1 MGVPATSPKP
11 RFRVAICGAGIA
23 GLALATVL
31 GKYEQKDS
39 PLEVTIYERQP
50 EMAVFGAGISVW
62 QRTWRVMQLLGIDD
76 QLARASERPPVK
88 AIGPG
93 FVYRRADRTNDTY
106 NYYTVMLPYGS
117 STMHRADLVQVL
129 LQNVP
134 QSYSIRMGKRLVSY
148 TEVVDGYGDTK
159 YYELQFTDG
168 TTAEADVVIG
178 ADGIKSAVRMSMYD
192 AAHRQDCAAEVDRG
206 HCPRC
211 SAATPKWTGIIT
223 YRALIPTEKLRA
235 IDPEHQ
241 GFRYT
246 LCRRQHVVSYPVSH
260 GGFINWIG
268 FKTRPEME
276 GTIYEGKS
284 AEEAPKEEIWSS
296 STAGRKRVHSQCV
309 EKPTRW
315 VINMISGLPFSVRGR
330 AALLGDAVHAMETHL
345 GAGAGQSIED
355 AYILGRLLAHPLTTL
370 DRVHDVLRIY
380 QSVRLSFAN
389 TIFER
394 ARETGRMC
402 EFNWPGQYDGNECL
416 DEREQLEQLGK
427 SIYRNWQ
434 WQWRESFD
442 EQWDV
447 AEWAIEQFLHVDAQK
462 VQAE

>member
-1 MGVPATSPKP
+1 MSRTCDAPDS
-11 RFRVAICGAGIA
+11 
-23 GLALATVL
+23 LAELASSSLVFWQVE
-31 GKYEQKDS
+31 GKDH
-39 PLEVTIYERQP
+39 R
-50 EMAVFGAGISVW
+50 
-62 QRTWRVMQLLGIDD
+62 DD
-76 QLARASERPPVK
+76 A
-88 AIGPG
+88 
-93 FVYRRADRTNDTY
+93 
-106 NYYTVMLPYGS
+106 
-117 STMHRADLVQVL
+117 
-129 LQNVP
+129 
-134 QSYSIRMGKRLVSY
+134 
-148 TEVVDGYGDTK
+148 
-159 YYELQFTDG
+159 
-168 TTAEADVVIG
+168 
-178 ADGIKSAVRMSMYD
+178 
-192 AAHRQDCAAEVDRG
+192 
-206 HCPRC
+206 
-211 SAATPKWTGIIT
+211 T
-223 YRALIPTEKLRA
+223 YRLTK
-235 IDPEHQ
+235 
-241 GFRYT
+241 
-246 LCRRQHVVSYPVSH
+246 RRQHVVSYPVSH

-276 GTIYEGKS
+276 GTLYEGKS
-284 AEEAPKEEIWSS
+284 AEEAPKEEILELFDGWEKEVQDM
-296 STAGRKRVHSQCV
+296 TQCV

-330 AALLGDAVHAMETHL
+330 VALLGDAVHAMETHL

-370 DRVHDVLRIY
+370 ERVHDVLRIY

-402 EFNWPGQYDGNECL
+402 EFNWPGEYDGSDCH

-462 VQAE
+462 VQAESDGR